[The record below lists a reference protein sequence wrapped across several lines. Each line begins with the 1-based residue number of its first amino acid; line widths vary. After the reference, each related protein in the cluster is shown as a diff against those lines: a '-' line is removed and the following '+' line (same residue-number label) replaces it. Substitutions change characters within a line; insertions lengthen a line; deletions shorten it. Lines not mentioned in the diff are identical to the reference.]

1 MCPTTALKHDPL
13 RLLAPLRRRLQEDLS
28 AAVLATLSADI
39 CVVEDAV
46 YTQLLAHSAP
56 FPGPIRVITLAL
68 GEIYERWRK
77 QIARPVP
84 VQVSQGSDVSQTL
97 LKQLLLSLMTHSP
110 VPGDLWP
117 TALALANRN
126 EKNLLA
132 LKAMLALSTIQPE
145 SHTPKIL
152 WLLHLLLKEEAQH
165 VTLRQTAPDN
175 IEGWH
180 WLDSLGNFSTTS
192 LRQSVPN
199 VTSQLLFFQCTALA
213 ARIEVLLDT
222 PPGPN
227 HPWCRATGLSAT
239 DIQLTLRNIADQW
252 QSPASRRYSRRR
264 QESRVQLCTRLDQLW
279 SALGDAPQ
287 EPEENSHWMVLN
299 ESAGGYALMHANGPT
314 NGLTAGHALGIKI
327 QGKPWSLC
335 LIRWIRSENS
345 AHVEIGVELLA
356 PEAYAVRLTLPD
368 TEPQAA
374 FLFPALPGLH
384 QGEALLAPRE
394 HWGDEHAFVLL
405 TEKAG
410 QLRITPCLRGAPR
423 HQTSSIEVFEF
434 SRLGREG

>member
-1 MCPTTALKHDPL
+1 MCPTAALQHDPL
-13 RLLAPLRRRLQEDLS
+13 RLLVPLRRRLQEELPD
-28 AAVLATLSADI
+28 AALTSVGAEI
-39 CVVEDAV
+39 CTVEDAV
-46 YTQLLAHSAP
+46 YTQLRANNAP

-68 GEIYERWRK
+68 GEIYDHWRK
-77 QIARPVP
+77 QLARPVP
-84 VQVSQGSDVSQTL
+84 VQTGLECDISQTL

-117 TALALANRN
+117 SALALANRN
-126 EKNLLA
+126 EKYLLA
-132 LKAMLALSTIQPE
+132 LKAMLALSSIQPE
-145 SHTPKIL
+145 SHTPKRL
-152 WLLHLLLKEEAQH
+152 WLLYLLLQEEAQH

-213 ARIEVLLDT
+213 ARIEALIDSSL
-222 PPGPN
+222 GPD
-227 HPWCRATGLSAT
+227 HPWCRATGLSAA

-264 QESRVQLCTRLDQLW
+264 QESRVLLCTRLDQLW
-279 SALGDAPQ
+279 SALGDASQ

-356 PEAYAVRLTLPD
+356 PEAQAVRLTLPD
-368 TEPQAA
+368 KEPQPA

-394 HWGDEHAFVLL
+394 PWGDEHAFVLL
-405 TEKAG
+405 TEKTG